1 MTPVSSEIFSRGSLF
16 LSSFITVKSAMRED
30 VMLDFAEICGN
41 YDKRYGTRRW
51 QTLEAAAAHFG
62 YNYKAHDSL
71 EDARA
76 TLYIRNRIK
85 REKEIL
91 DELTAPYQTVKG
103 EQI

>member
-1 MTPVSSEIFSRGSLF
+1 M
-16 LSSFITVKSAMRED
+16 AD
-30 VMLDFAEICGN
+30 VRSG
-41 YDKRYGTRRW
+41 R
-51 QTLEAAAAHFG
+51 AHFG

>member
-1 MTPVSSEIFSRGSLF
+1 M
-16 LSSFITVKSAMRED
+16 
-30 VMLDFAEICGN
+30 AE
-41 YDKRYGTRRW
+41 
-51 QTLEAAAAHFG
+51 LEAAAAHFG

>member
-1 MTPVSSEIFSRGSLF
+1 MY
-16 LSSFITVKSAMRED
+16 
-30 VMLDFAEICGN
+30 DFAEICGN

-103 EQI
+103 EQILGKMIPYLQCENDTSFISETTPNFSAIQDG